1 MIQQKLHQIAESQRF
16 NRIVTAAILL
26 AGVVVGMETYPWM
39 VREYGRHFNLVN
51 DMILAIF
58 VLEGFVRMGAHGR
71 KPWLYFLDPWNVF
84 DFVIVVACLMPFDA
98 QYVAVLRLARVLRV
112 LKLIHALPKLQMLVS
127 TLLKSLP
134 SIGYV
139 ALLLLLLFYIYAVAA
154 VFLFGANDP
163 VHFGHLPLAM
173 LSLFR
178 VVTGED
184 WTDVMYIQMFG
195 CDQYGYEGR
204 ESLCTDPQ
212 AYPAFGAIFFVTFM
226 LFGAMIIL
234 NLFIGVVMG
243 AMEEAK
249 ADRSRKF
256 IEDQEQL
263 EGEHITGNLAMVELR
278 VIRLQDQLAKLEARL
293 KGGGA
298 EPIESGGT
306 DPPVDSS
313 A

>member
-1 MIQQKLHQIAESQRF
+1 MIQQKLHQLAESNGF

-26 AGVVVGMETYPWM
+26 AGLVVGMETYPWM
-39 VREYGRHFNLVN
+39 VREYGRDFDLVN

-58 VLEGFVRMGAHGR
+58 VLEVFVRMGAHGR
-71 KPWLYFLDPWNVF
+71 KPWRYFYDPWNVF
-84 DFVIVVACLMPFDA
+84 DFLIVLACVLPFDA

-112 LKLIHALPKLQMLVS
+112 LKLVHALPKLQMLVS

-204 ESLCTDPQ
+204 EALCTDPH

-249 ADRSRKF
+249 AERSREY
-256 IEDQEQL
+256 IEKEEDL
-263 EGEHITGNLAMVELR
+263 AGEHITGNLAMVELR
-278 VIRLQDQLAKLEARL
+278 IIRLHEQLEKLEARL
-293 KGGGA
+293 QDGNTGPA
-298 EPIESGGT
+298 ESGGS
-306 DPPVDSS
+306 DPPDDSS